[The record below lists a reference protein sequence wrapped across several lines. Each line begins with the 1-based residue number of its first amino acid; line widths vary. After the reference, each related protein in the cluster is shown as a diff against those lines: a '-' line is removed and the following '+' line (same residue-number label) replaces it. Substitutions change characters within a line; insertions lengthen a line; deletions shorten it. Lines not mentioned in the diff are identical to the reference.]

1 MTVRDLN
8 IKVQTFPSS
17 VIANQRGITKRDF
30 FELDEAGDRE
40 VPTVSFGTA
49 PAAGA

>member
-8 IKVQTFPSS
+8 IKVQSFPSS
-17 VIANQRGITKRDF
+17 VIANQRGIQKREF
-30 FELDEAGDRE
+30 FELDEPADRE

-49 PAAGA
+49 PAAGT